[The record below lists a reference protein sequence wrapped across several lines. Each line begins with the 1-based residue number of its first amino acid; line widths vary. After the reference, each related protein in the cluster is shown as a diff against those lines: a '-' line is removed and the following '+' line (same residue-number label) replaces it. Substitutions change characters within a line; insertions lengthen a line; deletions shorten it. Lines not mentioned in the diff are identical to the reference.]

1 MNPYY
6 PLFLNVQAKKCTV
19 IGGGLIALRKVNS
32 LLEHRADITVISPY
46 ICKGIDD
53 LFARGKI
60 QVLKRKYQAGD
71 LECTFLAVAATGDK
85 GLNKKI
91 VKEAKKNQVL
101 LNVVDDPELS
111 DFIVPSVLHRGD
123 ISIAVSTGGKSPAL
137 ARKIRSRLETHIADE
152 YSALVLLVNDV
163 RTELQQKGIKFSGSA
178 WQDALDLD
186 SMVDLLRKGDNS
198 GARSIL
204 LSKLKKSKMKNR
216 E

>member
-6 PLFLNVQAKKCTV
+6 PLFLNVQTKKCIV
-19 IGGGLIALRKVNS
+19 IGGGLVALRKVKS

-46 ICKGIDD
+46 HCKGIDD
-53 LFARGKI
+53 LFTGGKI
-60 QVLKRKYQAGD
+60 RVLRRKYQVGD
-71 LECTFLAVAATGDK
+71 LEGTLLAVAATGDK
-85 GLNKKI
+85 DLNKKI
-91 VKEAKKNQVL
+91 VKEAKKNKVL

-137 ARKIRSRLETHIADE
+137 AQKIRSRLETHIADE
-152 YSALVLLVNDV
+152 YSALALLVNDV
-163 RTELQQKGIKFSGSA
+163 RTELKQKGIKFSGIS

-186 SMVDLLRKGDNS
+186 SMVELLRKGDKA

-204 LSKLKKSKMKNR
+204 LSRLNKSKLKNKD
-216 E
+216 